1 MSWVHKTRVAGVR
14 GPLGY
19 RPTNKEDTRGLANF
33 FLCASTDK
41 EKGVEGFGV
50 KDSKLLLQKKK
61 LKVVCQEE
69 GKEVFS
75 VDSLTLLIS
84 RKKKI
89 AFSLAGQPILNGRSN
104 SLPVAL
110 A

>member
-1 MSWVHKTRVAGVR
+1 MSWIHKTRVTGVR

-50 KDSKLLLQKKK
+50 KDSKLLLQKKFK
-61 LKVVCQEE
+61 GCVSE
-69 GKEVFS
+69 GGKKRCFCRFS
-75 VDSLTLLIS
+75 YSAHF
-84 RKKKI
+84 KKKNCL
-89 AFSLAGQPILNGRSN
+89 FSSRTTHFKW
-104 SLPVAL
+104 
-110 A
+110 